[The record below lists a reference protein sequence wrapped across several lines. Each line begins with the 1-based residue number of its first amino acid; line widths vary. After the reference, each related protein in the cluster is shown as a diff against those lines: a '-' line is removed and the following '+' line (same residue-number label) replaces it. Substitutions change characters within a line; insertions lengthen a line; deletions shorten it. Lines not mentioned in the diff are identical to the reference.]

1 MRKYS
6 RIKGFTII
14 EVAVSIAV
22 LSVIL
27 GGVLGMFW
35 QGELSLKKSR
45 ENIAAYNLARERL
58 EEYSN
63 TPLASNGTTTE
74 DYNFIV
80 DYPQFK
86 RVTVVSDYTYPGEL
100 KRINVTVYW
109 NTDLSSLSFET
120 LKADY

>member
-1 MRKYS
+1 MQKYS
-6 RIKGFTII
+6 KIKGFTII

-58 EEYSN
+58 EEYSDVSL
-63 TPLASNGTTTE
+63 PVNGTATE
-74 DYNFIV
+74 DYNSIT

-86 RVTVVSDYTYPGEL
+86 RVTVVSDYAYPGEL
-100 KRINVTVYW
+100 KRINVTIYW
-109 NTDLSSLSFET
+109 NADLSMLSFET

>member
-1 MRKYS
+1 MQKYS
-6 RIKGFTII
+6 KIKGFTII

-27 GGVLGMFW
+27 GGIMGVFW
-35 QGELSLKKSR
+35 QGEISLKKSR
-45 ENIAAYNLARERL
+45 ENISAYNLARERL

-63 TPLASNGTTTE
+63 TPLASNGAITE
-74 DYNFIV
+74 DYNSIA

-86 RVTVVSDYTYPGEL
+86 RITVISDYTYPGEL